1 MLLNSFF
8 FINSVRATR
17 DEIKAS
23 LHLEKLHPIFGGH
36 FPGKPVVPGVCML
49 QMIKEVIEK
58 QEGKNYFLQEASS
71 LKFLSVLDPE
81 ACSEVESTILIERR
95 NEDSIQING
104 AIFAGSVT
112 FFKMK
117 ATLKRV

>member
-8 FINSVRATR
+8 FIDSMATIGN
-17 DEIKAS
+17 EMKAS
-23 LHLEKLHPIFGGH
+23 LRLAKRHPIFSGH

-49 QMIKEVIEK
+49 QIIKEIIEK
-58 QEGKNYFLQEASS
+58 KEGKNYFLHEASS

-81 ACSEVESTILIERR
+81 ACSEVELAIIIEKRT
-95 NEDSIQING
+95 EDSIQING
-104 AIFAGSVT
+104 TIFAGPVT

-117 ATLKRV
+117 ASLKLA